1 MKVLVAGSETTGA
14 FTDRL
19 KVFKENTNLKNLSI
33 QSTFLWMLSIYTDL
47 IHSLNMTLDD
57 TKYES

>member
-14 FTDRL
+14 FTNKS
-19 KVFKENTNLKNLSI
+19 KVLKENTNLKNLNT
-33 QSTFLWMLSIYTDL
+33 QSTFSLILSIYTDL
-47 IHSLNMTLDD
+47 IHSPNMTVDD